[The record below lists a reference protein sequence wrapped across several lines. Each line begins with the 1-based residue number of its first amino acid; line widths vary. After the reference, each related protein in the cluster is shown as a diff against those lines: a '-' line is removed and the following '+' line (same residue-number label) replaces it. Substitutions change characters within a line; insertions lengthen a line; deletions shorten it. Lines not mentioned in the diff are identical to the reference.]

1 MYNVMTTSFSQS
13 NTFILNK
20 AYFNECYSE
29 SVIADTSFRAYFK
42 SMVLMVTGL
51 ALLLF
56 TQITP
61 YATWFIVALGILEA
75 VSVFYHKPWWVIRQM
90 LSKASNSEVTLL
102 IDDNGI
108 STQSFYLS
116 SQILWDDVENIEQT
130 TLGFLVKHLNGRSY
144 LSASTLSDSMQNFL
158 LSRIK
163 P

>member
-1 MYNVMTTSFSQS
+1 MTASFSQS
-13 NTFILNK
+13 SSFILNK

-42 SMVLMVTGL
+42 SIVLTLVGL

-61 YATWFIVALGILEA
+61 YATWFIIALGLLEA
-75 VSVFYHKPWWVIRQM
+75 VSVFYHQPWWVIRQM

-116 SQILWDDVENIEQT
+116 SQILWSDVENIQQT
-130 TLGFLVKHLNGRSY
+130 TLGFLIKHLNGRTY
-144 LSASTLSDSMQNFL
+144 LSASTLSNSMRNFL
-158 LSRIK
+158 LSKIK